1 MLPWHMGF
9 TENTTIQESAVSEK
23 DSSVESKGDYWQS
36 YYSGQVPLV
45 APLPSQFAVFIAGEM
60 NGPHEVFDIG
70 CGGGRDS
77 LFFGAHSHAV
87 TGIDGS
93 QAAIDKCRELAR
105 MAGVAGARFVCSPV
119 TSDELANTAAPSAGL
134 PVLVYARF
142 FLHAITD
149 EEEQKFFRLARVLTS
164 AGGKL
169 AVEFRTM
176 RDLAQEKVTASH
188 YRRFIDPIFFNARA
202 LEAGFSARYF
212 VEGFGFAK
220 YKHDDAHVARFIF
233 ERVVE
238 TNE

>member
-1 MLPWHMGF
+1 M
-9 TENTTIQESAVSEK
+9 SEK
-23 DSSVESKGDYWQS
+23 ENSMESKGAYWQS
-36 YYSGQVPLV
+36 YYSGQTPLV

-60 NGPHEVFDIG
+60 NEPHEVFDIG

-77 LFFGAHSHAV
+77 LFFGSHSHAV
-87 TGIDGS
+87 TGVDGS
-93 QAAIDKCRELAR
+93 QAAIDKCSELAR
-105 MAGVAGARFVCSPV
+105 MAGLSGTRFVCSPV
-119 TSDELANTAAPSAGL
+119 TSDELASTAAPSTGL

-149 EEEQKFFRLARVLTS
+149 EEEEKFFHLARALTS

-176 RDLAQEKVTASH
+176 RDVAQEKVTASH

-202 LEAGFSARYF
+202 LQAGFSARYF

-238 TNE
+238 PNE

>member
-1 MLPWHMGF
+1 M
-9 TENTTIQESAVSEK
+9 SEK
-23 DSSVESKGDYWQS
+23 DRSIESKGDYWQS
-36 YYSGQVPLV
+36 YYSRQAPLV
-45 APLPSQFAVFIAGEM
+45 APLPSQFAVFIAGELDEA
-60 NGPHEVFDIG
+60 HEVFDIG

-77 LFFGAHSHAV
+77 LFFAGHSHEV
-87 TGIDGS
+87 TGVDGS
-93 QAAIDKCRELAR
+93 QAAIEKCRELAR
-105 MAGVAGARFVCSPV
+105 ASGLANTRFVCSPV
-119 TSDELANTAAPSAGL
+119 TSDELADSAAPSAGL

-149 EEEQKFFRLARVLTS
+149 EEEKKFFRLARALTS

-176 RDLAQEKVTASH
+176 RDVAQEKVTASH

-233 ERVVE
+233 ERI
-238 TNE
+238 TGSNE